1 MSEHKTVMRKVDI
14 ETFYIELLSTEEMQ
28 EDKDMN
34 NN

>member
-1 MSEHKTVMRKVDI
+1 MSEHETVMRKI
-14 ETFYIELLSTEEMQ
+14 EIEIESTKEMQ

>member
-1 MSEHKTVMRKVDI
+1 MSEHKTVMRKI
-14 ETFYIELLSTEEMQ
+14 EIEIESTKEMQ